1 MGIAWISSLR
11 RKMARMRGSERGGLC
26 GGSVLSGD
34 LGPWR
39 FLARADEVAW
49 AWCAACHTGALVDA
63 SAAGVM

>member
-1 MGIAWISSLR
+1 
-11 RKMARMRGSERGGLC
+11 MRGSERGGLC

-49 AWCAACHTGALVDA
+49 AWCAACRAGALVDA
-63 SAAGVM
+63 SAAGVI